1 MATAPAQLTE
11 PLALLT
17 PAERRALQAVC
28 EALLPALAP
37 EEEEGDDP
45 RLFGLDAAALGV
57 AEAMEQAI
65 ATLGA
70 RQQSQFR
77 LLLRLLERPPMMGL
91 LIRRASRFSA
101 LPQEERERA
110 LLAMATSRLP
120 PLRAG
125 FQGLKRLATFLFY
138 SLLDESGGNPSWEA
152 IGYTPSANPPAREPL
167 LALTRITAPATL
179 ECDVCVIGSGAGGG
193 VAAGELAR
201 AGMRV
206 IVLEAGSG
214 QQAPDFDQRELL
226 GMQHLYLDKGLTATR
241 DLGVTI
247 LAGGALGGGTTI
259 NWQTSLRTPDTV
271 RDEWAELSGC
281 AHFREESFTASLDAV
296 TERLGVGTEASV
308 VNANNAVIR
317 RGCEALG
324 YRWRVL
330 PRNARGCDPEQCG
343 YCIYGC
349 RRGGKQSTAVTYLH
363 DAQQFG
369 DTTIIPDCHAERVL
383 LANGRVTGVEAVA
396 TDPATGSRHRVR
408 VHAPT
413 VVVAAGALR
422 SPALLLRSGLGL
434 PALGRNLF
442 LHPTAGVGGRYAER
456 IEQWH
461 GPPHSIMCDE
471 FAGLTG
477 NFGFRLE
484 AAPAHPGM
492 LALVLPWRG
501 ARDHRRKM
509 QVVARLG
516 SIIAL
521 TRDRVGGR
529 VRVARDGQPLIDY
542 RPGAQEREHL
552 RRGIAAAVRVHLA
565 AGAEEVLT
573 LHSREYRLT
582 RASAGSSA
590 QVDAFCDSLLRCAVD
605 RNRAAL
611 FSAHQ
616 MGTCRMGRDARSA
629 VCDPE
634 GEVFGVRGLFIAD
647 ASAFPSSSGVN
658 PMITVMALAH
668 HTAQRIA
675 AR

>member
-1 MATAPAQLTE
+1 
-11 PLALLT
+11 
-17 PAERRALQAVC
+17 
-28 EALLPALAP
+28 
-37 EEEEGDDP
+37 
-45 RLFGLDAAALGV
+45 
-57 AEAMEQAI
+57 
-65 ATLGA
+65 
-70 RQQSQFR
+70 
-77 LLLRLLERPPMMGL
+77 
-91 LIRRASRFSA
+91 
-101 LPQEERERA
+101 
-110 LLAMATSRLP
+110 
-120 PLRAG
+120 
-125 FQGLKRLATFLFY
+125 
-138 SLLDESGGNPSWEA
+138 
-152 IGYTPSANPPAREPL
+152 
-167 LALTRITAPATL
+167 
-179 ECDVCVIGSGAGGG
+179 
-193 VAAGELAR
+193 
-201 AGMRV
+201 
-206 IVLEAGSG
+206 
-214 QQAPDFDQRELL
+214 
-226 GMQHLYLDKGLTATR
+226 
-241 DLGVTI
+241 
-247 LAGGALGGGTTI
+247 
-259 NWQTSLRTPDTV
+259 
-271 RDEWAELSGC
+271 
-281 AHFREESFTASLDAV
+281 
-296 TERLGVGTEASV
+296 
-308 VNANNAVIR
+308 
-317 RGCEALG
+317 
-324 YRWRVL
+324 
-330 PRNARGCDPEQCG
+330 
-343 YCIYGC
+343 
-349 RRGGKQSTAVTYLH
+349 
-363 DAQQFG
+363 
-369 DTTIIPDCHAERVL
+369 
-383 LANGRVTGVEAVA
+383 
-396 TDPATGSRHRVR
+396 
-408 VHAPT
+408 
-413 VVVAAGALR
+413 VVVAAGAVR

-529 VRVARDGQPLIDY
+529 VRVARDGQPRIDY

-565 AGAEEVLT
+565 AGAEEVMT

-629 VCDPE
+629 VCDAE